1 MSDFFVAIGLAI
13 AIEGILYAL
22 FPDGMKRMMMQV
34 LATPSASV
42 RTAGITAA
50 LIGVALIWLVRG

>member
-1 MSDFFVAIGLAI
+1 MSDLFAAIGLAI

-22 FPDGMKRMMMQV
+22 FPDAMKKMMMQV
-34 LATPSASV
+34 LATPSQNV

-50 LIGVALIWLVRG
+50 LIGVTLVWLVRG